1 MGQAL
6 TVPFGVVPP
15 MSKCFTLI
23 DFTSQVSTI
32 SKEKYLVAQ
41 ASNSWNF
48 LCCAQRSCAYTIA
61 AYNFCTLVMVDLW
74 ILIFLSEF

>member
-41 ASNSWNF
+41 ASNS
-48 LCCAQRSCAYTIA
+48 
-61 AYNFCTLVMVDLW
+61 
-74 ILIFLSEF
+74 